1 VIRSQTARAK
11 RSTGTRALALA
22 AASCCLLG
30 HGTNLTHFLFVRHAI
45 CAEHGDL
52 VHAGEAS
59 EHAAAAHA
67 GLATAAPALQTMPT
81 SEPAHGDEHCAIVS
95 DRREHALRSSSQE
108 LHAPAAADLAQ
119 SVAARA
125 APRAAV
131 VPIFLLAPKS
141 SPPV

>member
-1 VIRSQTARAK
+1 M
-11 RSTGTRALALA
+11 RALALA

-59 EHAAAAHA
+59 RHGTAAHA
-67 GLATAAPALQTMPT
+67 ELAIAAPALQAMPT
-81 SEPAHGDEHCAIVS
+81 SEPAHGDEHCAILG
-95 DRREHALRSSSQE
+95 DRREHTLRSSSQE
-108 LHAPAAADLAQ
+108 LHAPALTDVVLSA
-119 SVAARA
+119 AARE
-125 APRAAV
+125 APRVAPI
-131 VPIFLLAPKS
+131 PIFLLAPKS